1 MYDHFDER
9 SGQKAPLIADDVY
22 DIIMKVSIRKVEINS
37 CLRPLYYCMVIIS
50 SMFLLSESR

>member
-9 SGQKAPLIADDVY
+9 SGQKAPLIAEDVY
-22 DIIMKVSIRKVEINS
+22 DIIMKVSIRKVEI